1 MATFGE
7 ALEKMKNG
15 KRAARANWANKWV
28 AVLDP
33 GPSAPMTSPYLYF
46 HAENGDQEPWAPSH
60 KELLAEDW
68 EVL

>member
-1 MATFGE
+1 MATFGD

-15 KRAARANWANKWV
+15 KQAKRENWGAKWI
-28 AVLDP
+28 AILDP
-33 GPSAPMTSPYLYF
+33 GPNAEMTSPYFYL

-68 EVL
+68 GAA